1 MADQASSGA
10 LAPLSPHALLSPDA
24 DLSDL
29 APWEHRLDLG
39 ESNEAYHAF
48 EHFRDLD
55 TSVRTLNQAYRNH
68 MAKCRGVTEGGS
80 GSTTSESEPRPLMI
94 ASGCWRQWKAT
105 YKWDERIA
113 LFEAYNDRLER
124 QRQLADIRQ
133 MNRRHASLAITFQ
146 NRIIERMQ
154 AINLNDIE
162 PKLLGQWFKIA
173 SDVERRARGEA
184 TEIVQNEN
192 NVNVSVSTASE
203 LRRRL
208 KAMGILQEISQTL
221 DGDYTVDIMKV
232 DDENKEAES

>member
-10 LAPLSPHALLSPDA
+10 LVKLSPHTLAHAEADA
-24 DLSDL
+24 SDL

-68 MAKCRGVTEGGS
+68 MAKCRGREGGDS
-80 GSTTSESEPRPLMI
+80 STETPESESQPLM
-94 ASGCWRQWKAT
+94 ASGRWRQWKAS
-105 YKWDERIA
+105 YKWDERVA
-113 LFEAYNDRLER
+113 LLEAYNDRLER

-133 MNRRHASLAITFQ
+133 MNRRHAALAITFQ
-146 NRIIERMQ
+146 NKIVDRMQ
-154 AINLNDIE
+154 KLDLTTVE

-184 TEIVQNEN
+184 TEIVQNES
-192 NVNVSVSTASE
+192 NVNVSVSSAVE

-208 KAMGILQEISQTL
+208 KAMGILQEISQTI
-221 DGDYTVDIMKV
+221 DGDYTVDIMKSN
-232 DDENKEAES
+232 DQEEA